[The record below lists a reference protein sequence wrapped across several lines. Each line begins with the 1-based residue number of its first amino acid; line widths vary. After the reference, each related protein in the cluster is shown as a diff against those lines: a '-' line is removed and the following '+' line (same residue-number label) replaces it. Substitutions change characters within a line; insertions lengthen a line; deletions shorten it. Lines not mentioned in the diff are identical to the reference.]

1 MAGTGRRAHLG
12 LDGRD
17 PGLATANDPQVA
29 AACFLEVFGVLVGQ
43 FGYSFLGVDP
53 MDATLSAGDVESK
66 VAVEPATDLGDV
78 LGSHGGVE
86 RAGLVYR
93 HQHSTLLLRE

>member
-29 AACFLEVFGVLVGQ
+29 AVLLEVVIVLVGQ